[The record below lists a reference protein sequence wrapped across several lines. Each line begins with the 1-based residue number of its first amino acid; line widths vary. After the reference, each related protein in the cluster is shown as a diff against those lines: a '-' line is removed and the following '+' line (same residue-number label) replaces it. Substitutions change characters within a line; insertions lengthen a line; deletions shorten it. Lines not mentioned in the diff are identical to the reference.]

1 METIIDIVNIYVD
14 CSGKEMLPDVHQ
26 RCNDILAAEDNS
38 DKVQNFVNVLEETY
52 SIMIQHIMSNMLYYL
67 QPILNSK

>member
-38 DKVQNFVNVLEETY
+38 DEAHNIVKCFE
-52 SIMIQHIMSNMLYYL
+52 
-67 QPILNSK
+67 